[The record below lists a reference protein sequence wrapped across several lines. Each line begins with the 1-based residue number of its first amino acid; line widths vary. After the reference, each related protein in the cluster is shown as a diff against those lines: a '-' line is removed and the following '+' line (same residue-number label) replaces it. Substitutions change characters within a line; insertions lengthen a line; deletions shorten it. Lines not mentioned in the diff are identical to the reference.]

1 MRRVKIAA
9 CLLVIIVIYS
19 VTSLFILRFYNGQLR
34 GRLESIQ
41 AAYESGDKS
50 KALDLS
56 YELNS
61 YWHEYEKAVT
71 MLVHDDSLED
81 VNSSVARITPFISN
95 DNSELMA
102 EMQSIYNRLDQIYE
116 EESPMWYNI
125 L

>member
-71 MLVHDDSLED
+71 MLVHDDQKCRLYITVSIRYMRRNLPCGTI
-81 VNSSVARITPFISN
+81 SCKRIVIFCNLTVT
-95 DNSELMA
+95 
-102 EMQSIYNRLDQIYE
+102 
-116 EESPMWYNI
+116 
-125 L
+125 

>member
-1 MRRVKIAA
+1 M
-9 CLLVIIVIYS
+9 IIVIYS

-102 EMQSIYNRLDQIYE
+102 EMQSIYNRLDQIY
-116 EESPMWYNI
+116 NKRGKRK
-125 L
+125 